1 VTGMQ
6 RGEAG
11 VDLDERMVLR
21 EASDAW
27 WVFLVTG
34 ILWFI
39 VSLVVLRFDLT
50 SVASVGVLL
59 GALFLMA
66 GVNEFLIVGMVDGW
80 RWLHTI
86 LGVIFIVGG
95 VWAFVHPIGAFYE
108 LASVL
113 GFLLMFKGS
122 LDIVTAIA
130 TKPVN
135 ELWWLGL
142 VVGLLELLLAFWAS
156 QQFIAARA
164 VLILIW
170 VGFMAM
176 FRGVTEIVLAF
187 HLRRMRNVPA
197 LAM

>member
-34 ILWFI
+34 ILWFL
-39 VSLVVLRFDLT
+39 VSLVVLRFDLA
-50 SVASVGVLL
+50 SVSSVGVLL

-80 RWLHTI
+80 RWLHII

>member
-1 VTGMQ
+1 M
-6 RGEAG
+6 
-11 VDLDERMVLR
+11 DLDERMVLR
-21 EASDAW
+21 EASNAW
-27 WVFLVTG
+27 WVFLLTG

-80 RWLHTI
+80 RWLHAV
-86 LGVIFIVGG
+86 LGVIFMVGG

-142 VVGLLELLLAFWAS
+142 VVGLLELCS
-156 QQFIAARA
+156 RSGRPSSSSRPARC
-164 VLILIW
+164 
-170 VGFMAM
+170 
-176 FRGVTEIVLAF
+176 
-187 HLRRMRNVPA
+187 
-197 LAM
+197 